1 MVGWFHKLKGHE
13 FEQAPGDG
21 EGQGSLVCCSPWS
34 HKKSQLSDWKTTN
47 HPGSTVVKDLPANS
61 GDARDWLISLLED
74 PLEKEMTSHSSILS
88 WKIPWTE
95 EAGWLQSMGSQS
107 QTRLSTLILTAVPI
121 DSKHLSGISLILC
134 STAASELQFVLG
146 LYLSVRIATRNNLWY
161 LLQAFLW
168 LILWTLLFAIVSST

>member
-1 MVGWFHKLKGHE
+1 MVKY
-13 FEQAPGDG
+13 
-21 EGQGSLVCCSPWS
+21 
-34 HKKSQLSDWKTTN
+34 
-47 HPGSTVVKDLPANS
+47 LPANS

-74 PLEKEMTSHSSILS
+74 PLEKEMTSHSSSLS

-121 DSKHLSGISLILC
+121 DSKHLSSISLILG

-146 LYLSVRIATRNNLWY
+146 LYLSVRIATRNNL
-161 LLQAFLW
+161 
-168 LILWTLLFAIVSST
+168 

>member
-1 MVGWFHKLKGHE
+1 MVKY
-13 FEQAPGDG
+13 
-21 EGQGSLVCCSPWS
+21 
-34 HKKSQLSDWKTTN
+34 
-47 HPGSTVVKDLPANS
+47 LPAKS

-74 PLEKEMTSHSSILS
+74 PLEKEMTSHSSSRS

-121 DSKHLSGISLILC
+121 DSKHLSGISLILG

-146 LYLSVRIATRNNLWY
+146 LYLSVRIATRNNL
-161 LLQAFLW
+161 
-168 LILWTLLFAIVSST
+168 